1 VRQAAHSW
9 CKPPRFSHP
18 ANFSSWVAAS
28 ILARQAIAAR
38 SIRCKQDRSERT
50 TSSTHAGSE
59 ARHSPSWNS
68 VARRQRFE
76 IRSDVL
82 PRGECA
88 RCWFAASSAMAIRRK
103 IASGH
108 GDLKLRHPLIPQ
120 NSRSPAPVARLLR
133 AKTRG
138 ARHDQ
143 TTLWRGWYRCINSKY
158 KCHRCGRWKFGDR
171 SSCVG
176 ALSVIK
182 AVINA
187 STKAG
192 AF

>member
-1 VRQAAHSW
+1 MRQAAHSW
-9 CKPPRFSHP
+9 CKPARFSHP

-38 SIRCKQDRSERT
+38 STRCKQDRSERT
-50 TSSTHAGSE
+50 TSSTYAGSE

-82 PRGECA
+82 PRGNA
-88 RCWFAASSAMAIRRK
+88 RGAGSPRRR
-103 IASGH
+103 H
-108 GDLKLRHPLIPQ
+108 GDPAQNCKRTWRPQ
-120 NSRSPAPVARLLR
+120 VATSAYSPKQSVARLLR

-143 TTLWRGWYRCINSKY
+143 TTLWLGRYRCINSKY
-158 KCHRCGRWKFGDR
+158 KCHRCGRWKFCDR

-176 ALSVIK
+176 ALSAI
-182 AVINA
+182 
-187 STKAG
+187 
-192 AF
+192 